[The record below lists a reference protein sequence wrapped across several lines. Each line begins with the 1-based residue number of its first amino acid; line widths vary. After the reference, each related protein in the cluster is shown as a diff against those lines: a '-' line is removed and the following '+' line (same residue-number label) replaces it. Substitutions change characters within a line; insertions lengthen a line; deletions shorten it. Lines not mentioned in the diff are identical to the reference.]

1 MGLSFFFCLYFFLRL
16 REEAGR
22 KDRDRRW
29 RQRRRGDGE
38 NEGFMIS
45 SWSRVRS
52 SWPGDLLCSGLLR
65 ASDPA
70 AKRSSVFLLPAFA
83 DITVLLCNA
92 AISR

>member
-1 MGLSFFFCLYFFLRL
+1 
-16 REEAGR
+16 
-22 KDRDRRW
+22 
-29 RQRRRGDGE
+29 
-38 NEGFMIS
+38 MIS

-83 DITVLLCNA
+83 LTCSKNADITVLLCNA